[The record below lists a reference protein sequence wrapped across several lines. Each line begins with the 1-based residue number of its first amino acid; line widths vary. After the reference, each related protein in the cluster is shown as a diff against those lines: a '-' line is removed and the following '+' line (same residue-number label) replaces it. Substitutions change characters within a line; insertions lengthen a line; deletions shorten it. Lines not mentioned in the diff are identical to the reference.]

1 MATKIKMNYKDKLL
15 QVKIIETKLEDDTEG
30 TPVISV
36 RVLKGALDKSEIND
50 MMIEVKK
57 QLKIG

>member
-1 MATKIKMNYKDKLL
+1 VATKIKMNYKDKLL

>member
-30 TPVISV
+30 PPVISV
-36 RVLKGALDKSEIND
+36 RVLKGVLDKSEIND